1 MEVSLLQ
8 IDSLKAKIAELESY
22 KSEDTSGMLLQE
34 NIYSWDYHL
43 VHSLG
48 MWILM
53 SYITENKE
61 MLMQKPPTLLKF
73 DQKLPQ
79 KLDGASQ
86 SYTPYIRY
94 TKLEFKV
101 WWKE

>member
-1 MEVSLLQ
+1 
-8 IDSLKAKIAELESY
+8 
-22 KSEDTSGMLLQE
+22 
-34 NIYSWDYHL
+34 
-43 VHSLG
+43 
-48 MWILM
+48 
-53 SYITENKE
+53 

-101 WWKE
+101 